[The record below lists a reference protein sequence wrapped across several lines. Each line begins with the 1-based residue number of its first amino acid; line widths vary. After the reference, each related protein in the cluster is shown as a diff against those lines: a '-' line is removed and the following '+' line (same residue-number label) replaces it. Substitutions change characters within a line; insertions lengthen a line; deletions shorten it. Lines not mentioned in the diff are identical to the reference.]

1 MKRLIGILASFLL
14 LIGLNSCED
23 LFQYSPYDA
32 DVSETNLN
40 ARNIDKIAPHNPSD
54 TLWFVALA
62 DVHAWY
68 DELYDATLKINQ
80 LKNISFVVVCGDIT
94 DEGLAKEFEWYNRVM
109 ENLKVPYLTIIG
121 NHDYRSNGSVIYK
134 KMFGPTNFTF
144 NIGAYH
150 FIGFDDVVWE
160 NNNTMPDFNW
170 LNSNV
175 LDTTSVVEVV
185 FAHIPPWTDQLDLDT
200 TEINALLTKKPN
212 HVLSVHGH
220 LHGYSYNYIQVHHII
235 TGCVKDREI
244 SLIGLHDTTF
254 TFQRIKF

>member
-1 MKRLIGILASFLL
+1 MKRLLGILVTFLL
-14 LIGLNSCED
+14 LLGLNSCED

-32 DVSETNLN
+32 DVSKTNLN

-94 DEGLAKEFEWYNRVM
+94 DEGLAKEFEWYNSVM
-109 ENLKVPYLTIIG
+109 KNLKVPYITIIG

-144 NIGAYH
+144 NIGDYH

-160 NNNTMPDFNW
+160 NNNTLPDFEW
-170 LNSNV
+170 LNSNL
-175 LDTTSVVEVV
+175 LDTTSVVEVG
-185 FAHIPPWTDQLDLDT
+185 FAHIPPWSDQLSPYFEEVKQL
-200 TEINALLTKKPN
+200 INREPDHTLLI
-212 HVLSVHGH
+212 HGH
-220 LHGYSYNYIQVHHII
+220 EHNYGYKKLEAHHII
-235 TGCVKDREI
+235 VGAVNRR
-244 SLIGLHDTTF
+244 LMVLVGLCDTVYVS
-254 TFQRIKF
+254 RKIKF